1 MNKRVACLAALCV
14 SCACGAL
21 ELQMNDGTVLENVS
35 IEAVDENEWTIAA
48 YLPDGSFT
56 IRQVRLDELTPASR
70 RALELNS
77 ASGLQEAWRP
87 GWEFSGPASAGGMLP
102 PLNNGWSEQVSPNA
116 PIVLPGFPS
125 TIVLRSEEV
134 LLNGTLGFAN
144 AFSPTQA
151 IAEQYY
157 GMIYVY
163 GIQLP
168 QAALWNGNVYPTR
181 RRIWHAG
188 NQYPCFATNPATAAA
203 IDRLGTAQ

>member
-1 MNKRVACLAALCV
+1 MNKRMLCLAALCA
-14 SCACGAL
+14 SCACEAL
-21 ELQMNDGTVLENVS
+21 ELRMNDGTVLENVS
-35 IEAVDENEWTIAA
+35 VEAVDGKEWTIAA
-48 YLPDGSFT
+48 YLPDGTFT
-56 IRQVRLDELTPASR
+56 IRQVRLAELTPASR

-77 ASGLQEAWRP
+77 ESGLREAWRP
-87 GWEFSGPASAGGMLP
+87 EWALSGPASAEGMLP

-125 TIVLRSEEV
+125 TIVLRSEAV

-168 QAALWNGNVYPTR
+168 QAAVWNGNVYPTR
-181 RRIWHAG
+181 RRIWHNG

-203 IDRLGTAQ
+203 IDRIAPAQ